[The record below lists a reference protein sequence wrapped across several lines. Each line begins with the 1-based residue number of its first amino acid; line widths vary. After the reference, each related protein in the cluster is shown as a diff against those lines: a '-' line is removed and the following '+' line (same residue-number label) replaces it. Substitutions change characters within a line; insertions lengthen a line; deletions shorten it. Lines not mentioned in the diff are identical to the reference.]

1 MPQTPGA
8 VPAKSPAIVVSE
20 FPNSGRAGSPLP
32 AANAQTG
39 AHGVTRPTLSL
50 HRHDFPRLNCLFL
63 TTQLYRYFYGLNF
76 ATPIFTKFAGFCAF
90 CLPAKPP
97 NDVCSTFKH
106 VCSASEHVCS
116 ASEHVCSASEHVC
129 SAFELVA
136 RPLNMYARPLFIAS
150 QTLRSNVQALCNA
163 ATRRNMPCQVG
174 SALHN
179 IHASDRFGPNCQKE
193 LRVESFWTRITLI
206 ITDSLNAPDARQ
218 TSSSPGLPTG

>member
-97 NDVCSTFKH
+97 NMYVQPPNMY
-106 VCSASEHVCS
+106 VQPLNMYVQPLNMYARPLNMY
-116 ASEHVCSASEHVC
+116 ARP
-129 SAFELVA
+129 LNMYA

-163 ATRRNMPCQVG
+163 ATRRNMPCQAGFSLAQIFTHPTV
-174 SALHN
+174 L
-179 IHASDRFGPNCQKE
+179 DRIVK
-193 LRVESFWTRITLI
+193 RS
-206 ITDSLNAPDARQ
+206 
-218 TSSSPGLPTG
+218 